1 MEKNK
6 RMLEILKSFDN
17 SKENFKTSTSN
28 INENKINEEKERL
41 KKLISKETNKDFKN
55 ENYYVAGSFQ
65 TGGRG
70 DTVNTFLDANGG
82 YISQKPQAKNEP
94 NSLKQ
99 DEALEIAI
107 KRVLKSGAP
116 INGISFYDEINWNL
130 TNLGFPSVNPVD
142 IKEAVS
148 KMLA

>member
-1 MEKNK
+1 MKNSQ
-6 RMLEILKSFDN
+6 RMIELLKSFDN
-17 SKENFKTSTSN
+17 SKENYKTQETKVN
-28 INENKINEEKERL
+28 KEKINEEKERL

-70 DTVNTFLDANGG
+70 NTVNTFLDTNSG
-82 YISQKPQAKNEP
+82 YIDQEPQAKNEP
-94 NSLKQ
+94 TSLKP
-99 DEALEIAI
+99 DEALEVAI

-142 IKEAVS
+142 IKEAVN